1 MIPIGLLVGAV
12 MLALGGGGGAI
23 YLGILAGIMGLPPA
37 IAAATSIITALP
49 ALIMGSYSYYRRGI
63 S

>member
-37 IAAATSIITALP
+37 IAAATSITACLDNGV
-49 ALIMGSYSYYRRGI
+49 LFLLSKGND
-63 S
+63 